1 MPIEYTLLGTAVV
14 FMLLGHFIT
23 AKSNNVNSII
33 SRKPKFP
40 KPEPPT
46 NEKIDSSFPE
56 WQKD

>member
-40 KPEPPT
+40 KPKPPAD
-46 NEKIDSSFPE
+46 EKIDGSFPE

>member
-1 MPIEYTLLGTAVV
+1 
-14 FMLLGHFIT
+14 MLLGHFIT

-40 KPEPPT
+40 KPKPPAD
-46 NEKIDSSFPE
+46 EKIDNSFPE